1 MEHKQENNN
10 NLGYM
15 LSEDG
20 TILLNVTNA
29 ALDENGHFT
38 IPYGVTSIGFSAF
51 YDCTSLTKVDI
62 PESVTSIE
70 GRAFFVCISLTTV
83 DIPNSVTSIGE
94 WDFFRCTSLTK
105 VHIPESMTSIVKNAF
120 ASCKSLTT
128 VHISE
133 GVTSIEEEAFYGC
146 TGLTTVDIPN
156 SVTSIEVWAF
166 EGCTSLTHII
176 IDTDDEA
183 EFNRI
188 KNLLLKDLRDK
199 VISRSV
205 YEIQRN
211 IVGNFFNH
219 ALSEAGLPVTDVN
232 QIITSYL
239 SEPLVCILG
248 AINQVRRC
256 TFLPNDGSKL
266 MYRDLLAQTIGRFFP
281 DFYPGQATDQKQH
294 ADERRPTQNTGSTLR
309 LTLTPASQEERLNS
323 TQEASSLPGS
333 LDHPVDEKESSAQGQ
348 PGSTPPTPELFQ
360 SGAPVSGSQ
369 PVVPT
374 RGRRGGEETNMC
386 CVMQ

>member
-1 MEHKQENNN
+1 MEHKLKEGHQEINDAD
-10 NLGYM
+10 YK

-20 TILLNVTNA
+20 RILLKVTNA
-29 ALDENGHFT
+29 APDANGHFT
-38 IPYGVTSIGFSAF
+38 IPDGVTSIDNWAF
-51 YDCTSLTKVDI
+51 HGC
-62 PESVTSIE
+62 
-70 GRAFFVCISLTTV
+70 A
-83 DIPNSVTSIGE
+83 
-94 WDFFRCTSLTK
+94 
-105 VHIPESMTSIVKNAF
+105 
-120 ASCKSLTT
+120 SLTT
-128 VHISE
+128 VHIPNSM
-133 GVTSIEEEAFYGC
+133 TSIGLGAFEDC

-166 EGCTSLTHII
+166 EGCTSLTNVII
-176 IDTDDEA
+176 KTDNEA
-183 EFNRI
+183 ELNRI

-239 SEPLVCILG
+239 PEPLDYISRFINELGICTCLLG
-248 AINQVRRC
+248 A
-256 TFLPNDGSKL
+256 DSKET
-266 MYRDLLAQTIGRFFP
+266 YRELLAQSIGIFFP
-281 DFYPGQATDQKQH
+281 NFYPGQVTDQKQH

-309 LTLTPASQEERLNS
+309 LTLTPASQEERLKNS

-333 LDHPVDEKESSAQGQ
+333 LDHPVDEKESPVQDQ
-348 PGSTPPTPELFQ
+348 QGSTPAPALF
-360 SGAPVSGSQ
+360 Q

-374 RGRRGGEETNMC
+374 RGQNQPEPTQVR
-386 CVMQ
+386 MQ